1 MFDIL
6 KQKKGSIRQAQLPKG
21 LPSWDEFNQMIWE
34 QIEAGAGVNKPGFRV
49 VRKLLT
55 DKKMNNNVF
64 DKFTVFLDA
73 LERRGIGYSLA
84 HHREEA
90 MMIIVAV
97 PGERWEIEFLSD
109 GSVEVERFI
118 SNGEICQRPLAN
130 ASGLW

>member
-1 MFDIL
+1 
-6 KQKKGSIRQAQLPKG
+6 
-21 LPSWDEFNQMIWE
+21 
-34 QIEAGAGVNKPGFRV
+34 
-49 VRKLLT
+49 
-55 DKKMNNNVF
+55 MNNNVF

-84 HHREEA
+84 HYREEA

-118 SNGEICQRPLAN
+118 SNGEIYEEDILNGLFARYAGQENGSKETFQEAVLVN
-130 ASGLW
+130 AAGN